1 MHNVVLFEYE
11 NMAMK
16 DNQNEVARDMWVE
29 ALSSLFKGDSKEELY
44 RISDDE
50 IDAWRGCVR
59 TDGQRQDRQKLT
71 GICLFRGA
79 NIRLTFRVHGYCSLL
94 TVNKLISVLWCW
106 GKPLLLILNLLLIP
120 SFD

>member
-44 RISDDE
+44 RKRLATAACES
-50 IDAWRGCVR
+50 GY
-59 TDGQRQDRQKLT
+59 
-71 GICLFRGA
+71 GI
-79 NIRLTFRVHGYCSLL
+79 VSLEL
-94 TVNKLISVLWCW
+94 HLI
-106 GKPLLLILNLLLIP
+106 
-120 SFD
+120 

>member
-50 IDAWRGCVR
+50 IDALEGLCPDRWP
-59 TDGQRQDRQKLT
+59 TAGQTEINWDLSVPGRKHTIDLP
-71 GICLFRGA
+71 
-79 NIRLTFRVHGYCSLL
+79 GYCSLL